1 MKHFIFLFHILSFL
15 IGFTAIILSIIA
27 YIKYKTQIIKHYIY
41 FIIALTIILLE
52 QTLSSYKII
61 NLVDFPGLN
70 IILNIVSYLSAG
82 FIIYFLPLL
91 SHEFIKKEW
100 TSRKKTFF
108 EVAAF
113 IPVCSLIAY
122 YLMTYK
128 KVIVIL
134 SSGLLFSTILYC
146 LVFLYLNLKNIKSDF
161 IKNILRVF
169 LITTVLLF
177 PYMYLDTR
185 IEQISVLSRLF
196 PYGLLSVSIFY
207 MIWSIL
213 SLYFGIRY
221 FKYNLEKSYG
231 DKDEQELIE
240 ISDTKEQFFEKFNIT
255 NREKEIILLLMKGY
269 SYNQLAEELVISLTT
284 VKTHVHNIYRKVE
297 VKNKIELFNLI
308 NKEQP

>member
-15 IGFTAIILSIIA
+15 VGFTAIILSIIA
-27 YIKYKTQIIKHYIY
+27 YIKYKSKIIKHYTY
-41 FIIALTIILLE
+41 FIVALTTILLE
-52 QTLSSYKII
+52 QTLSSYKLI
-61 NLVDFPGLN
+61 NVVDSFGLN

-91 SHEFIKKEW
+91 SHEFVEKEW

-113 IPVCSLIAY
+113 FPICLLISY
-122 YLMTYK
+122 YLMSYK
-128 KVIVIL
+128 NVIVIL
-134 SSGLLFSTILYC
+134 SSGILFLTILYC
-146 LVFLYLNLKNIKSDF
+146 IVFLCLNLKDIKSDF

-169 LITTVLLF
+169 LIITVLLF

-221 FKYNLEKSYG
+221 FRYNLEKSYG
-231 DKDEQELIE
+231 DKNEKELIE
-240 ISDTKEQFFEKFNIT
+240 ITDTREQFFEKFNIT

-308 NKEQP
+308 NKE

>member
-1 MKHFIFLFHILSFL
+1 
-15 IGFTAIILSIIA
+15 
-27 YIKYKTQIIKHYIY
+27 
-41 FIIALTIILLE
+41 
-52 QTLSSYKII
+52 
-61 NLVDFPGLN
+61 
-70 IILNIVSYLSAG
+70 
-82 FIIYFLPLL
+82 
-91 SHEFIKKEW
+91 
-100 TSRKKTFF
+100 
-108 EVAAF
+108 
-113 IPVCSLIAY
+113 
-122 YLMTYK
+122 
-128 KVIVIL
+128 
-134 SSGLLFSTILYC
+134 
-146 LVFLYLNLKNIKSDF
+146 
-161 IKNILRVF
+161 
-169 LITTVLLF
+169 
-177 PYMYLDTR
+177 MYLDTR

-231 DKDEQELIE
+231 DKDEQALIE
-240 ISDTKEQFFEKFNIT
+240 IADTREQFFEKFNIT